1 MQFSNARDLR
11 DMEDED
17 VLEHVAAGHQEG
29 LTVLMERYSPMVLG
43 VARHILQD
51 RGEAQDMVQD
61 VFGEVCESAGRFD
74 RNKGTFKTW
83 LFRITRNLAI
93 NRRKYLQARQFYS
106 NSALED
112 MEELP
117 DRTGFWLRFARQE
130 QPYLIRELLAIL
142 KPVQR
147 TTVEL
152 KCLEGLSVPQVAEQ
166 TGKSVGAVEN
176 NLRRALKKLRRA
188 IDKQDTEPSENN
200 S

>member
-11 DMEDED
+11 DLEDED
-17 VLEHVAAGHQEG
+17 VLIHVAAGHSEG
-29 LTVLMERYSPMVLG
+29 LTVLMERYSSMVLG

-51 RGEAQDMVQD
+51 RGEAQDLVQD
-61 VFGEVCESAGRFD
+61 VFGEVWKSAPRFD
-74 RNKGTFKTW
+74 RSKGSFKTW

-106 NSALED
+106 TSTLED
-112 MEELP
+112 IENFP
-117 DRTGFWLRFARQE
+117 DRTGFGLRFARQE
-130 QPYLIRELLAIL
+130 QPYLIQESLAIL

-147 TTVEL
+147 ATVQL
-152 KCLEGLSVPQVAEQ
+152 KCLEGLSIPQVAEQ
-166 TGKSVGAVEN
+166 IGKSVGVVEN

-188 IDKQDTEPSENN
+188 VDKQNTESSGDN

>member
-29 LTVLMERYSPMVLG
+29 LTVLMKRYSPMVLG

-61 VFGEVCESAGRFD
+61 VFSEVCESAERFD

-93 NRRKYLQARQFYS
+93 NRRKYLQSRQFYS
-106 NSALED
+106 NSTLED
-112 MEELP
+112 MENLP

>member
-11 DMEDED
+11 DLEDED
-17 VLEHVAAGHQEG
+17 VLAHVAAGHSEG
-29 LTVLMERYSPMVLG
+29 LTVLMERYSSMVLG

-61 VFGEVCESAGRFD
+61 VFAEVWKSAQRFD
-74 RNKGTFKTW
+74 RNKGSFKSW
-83 LFRITRNLAI
+83 LFRITRNLTI

-106 NSALED
+106 SSTLEE
-112 MEELP
+112 MENLP
-117 DRTGFWLRFARQE
+117 DRTGFGLRFARQE
-130 QPYLIRELLAIL
+130 QPYLIRESLAIL
-142 KPVQR
+142 KPMQR

-152 KCLEGLSVPQVAEQ
+152 KCLEGLSVPQVAEHI
-166 TGKSVGAVEN
+166 GKSAGAVEN

-188 IDKQDTEPSENN
+188 VDKRDTESSGND